1 MSPLDRETPAPALPL
16 LRPFAGSHHTGGK
29 HLIMRGIGQ
38 LAEWP
43 LTADTARLMPLRE
56 TEAQGGEDVE
66 ACRFGAFFFF
76 LALLSSIL
84 HPLKFTQFQCPI
96 QSHFLLPRG
105 SQSLLPASGK
115 PALPSDA
122 TISLILESSCKWDQT
137 VCSHSETASQH
148 LTRKAENE
156 GSTHSH
162 LRPGPSP
169 RPVSE
174 LHSAF
179 TSLRGGYTLVP
190 PSGLKP
196 G

>member
-76 LALLSSIL
+76 FSFIELYFTPPEI
-84 HPLKFTQFQCPI
+84 HPVSVSNSKSFP
-96 QSHFLLPRG
+96 
-105 SQSLLPASGK
+105 PASRQ
-115 PALPSDA
+115 PVLAPRLR
-122 TISLILESSCKWDQT
+122 QT
-137 VCSHSETASQH
+137 
-148 LTRKAENE
+148 
-156 GSTHSH
+156 GST
-162 LRPGPSP
+162 
-169 RPVSE
+169 
-174 LHSAF
+174 F
-179 TSLRGGYTLVP
+179 
-190 PSGLKP
+190 
-196 G
+196 